1 VDPTAPSVALTTSD
15 GVGLNADLAPAD
27 DPIATAVLCHPHPR
41 FGGNRFNAVVAALF
55 RALPAAGITA
65 LRFDFRPGS
74 GADGGDLS
82 AERLDVAA
90 ALAELARTVPDR
102 PRFLVGYSFGA
113 GVALGVGDPDLAAL
127 VAVAPPLA
135 VMSVPRPPAIPTLLL
150 VPALD
155 QYSPP
160 PVVVPIVAGWPAATV
175 EPVAGADHF
184 LVGHT
189 AAVADRATEWLAARA
204 VAT

>member
-1 VDPTAPSVALTTSD
+1 VALTTSD
-15 GVGLNADLAPAD
+15 GVALSADLAAAD

-55 RALPAAGITA
+55 RSLPLAGVAA
-65 LRFDFRPGS
+65 LRFDFRRGA
-74 GADGGDLS
+74 GADGGDLA

-90 ALAELARTVPDR
+90 ALAEVARTVPDR

-113 GVALGVGDPDLAAL
+113 GVALGVDDPSIAAMI
-127 VAVAPPLA
+127 AVAPPLA
-135 VMSVPRPPAIPTLLL
+135 VMPVRRPPVVPTLLL

-160 PVVVPIVAGWPAATV
+160 AVVAPLVADWPTVSV

-189 AAVADRATEWLAARA
+189 AAVADRAAAWLTARA
-204 VAT
+204 VAP